1 MRYRAKMTLGTFF
14 MKTKNSQKG
23 LSTNDFT
30 IRSALKEV
38 LKKQHARDKELR
50 IIEELGVRHGNVRID
65 IAVVNGIMHG
75 YEIKSDRDTL
85 ERLPKQ
91 MTEFNAVFDR
101 VTLVVGKQ
109 HLYRAIHIV
118 PDWWGVTIAKINTRG
133 RVVFQ
138 TIREPE
144 DNKKQDK
151 VSIAR
156 LLWREE
162 ALRILEERD
171 QADGVRSKP
180 REFVYQRL
188 ADVLE
193 ADILK
198 DRVRKTLL
206 VPREDWRFGLAPL
219 SHGG

>member
-1 MRYRAKMTLGTFF
+1 M
-14 MKTKNSQKG
+14 
-23 LSTNDFT
+23 LSTNDKV
-30 IRSALKEV
+30 IRNALREDLRKRHAHD
-38 LKKQHARDKELR
+38 KKLR
-50 IIEELGVRHGNVRID
+50 IIEELGIRHGSVRID

-85 ERLPKQ
+85 ERLPEQ
-91 MTEFNAVFDR
+91 MTQFNEVFDR
-101 VTLVVGKQ
+101 LTLVVGKQ
-109 HLYRAIHIV
+109 HLYRAIHVV
-118 PDWWGVTIAKINTRG
+118 PDWWGITIAKINTEG
-133 RVVFQ
+133 QVVFQ
-138 TIREPE
+138 IIREPE

-162 ALRILEERD
+162 ALRILEEHD
-171 QADGVRSKP
+171 KADGVRSKP
-180 REFVYQRL
+180 REFIYQRL

-198 DRVRKTLL
+198 ERVRKTLL

>member
-1 MRYRAKMTLGTFF
+1 
-14 MKTKNSQKG
+14 MKTKFFRKT
-23 LSTNDFT
+23 LPTNDLI

-38 LKKQHARDKELR
+38 LKKRHAQDRESR
-50 IIEELGVRHGNVRID
+50 IIEELGVRHGSVRID

-85 ERLPKQ
+85 ERLPEQ
-91 MTEFNAVFDR
+91 MIEFNAVFDR
-101 VTLVVGKQ
+101 ITLVVGKQ

-118 PDWWGVTIAKINTRG
+118 PDWWGITIAKIDTKG
-133 RVVFQ
+133 RVVFH

-144 DNKKQDK
+144 DNNQQDK

-162 ALRILEERD
+162 ALRILEEHN

-180 REFVYQRL
+180 REYVYKKL

-206 VPREDWRFGLAPL
+206 VPREDWRFGLTL
-219 SHGG
+219 ISNGG

>member
-1 MRYRAKMTLGTFF
+1 M
-14 MKTKNSQKG
+14 
-23 LSTNDFT
+23 LSTNDKV
-30 IRSALKEV
+30 IRNALREDLRKRHAHD
-38 LKKQHARDKELR
+38 KKLR
-50 IIEELGVRHGNVRID
+50 IIEELGIRHGSVRID

-85 ERLPKQ
+85 ERLPEQ
-91 MTEFNAVFDR
+91 ITQFNEVFDR
-101 VTLVVGKQ
+101 LTLVVGKQ
-109 HLYRAIHIV
+109 HLYRAIHVV
-118 PDWWGVTIAKINTRG
+118 PDWWGITIAKINTEG
-133 RVVFQ
+133 QVVFQ
-138 TIREPE
+138 IIREPE

-162 ALRILEERD
+162 ALRILEEHD
-171 QADGVRSKP
+171 KADGVLSKP
-180 REFVYQRL
+180 REFIYQRL

-193 ADILK
+193 AYILK
-198 DRVRKTLL
+198 ERVRKTLL